1 MGIFQKLN
9 IERGITIILITHE
22 MDIAEY
28 GTRIV
33 RFRDGKIQVDQK
45 ITNRRDAEKE
55 LAALPPPE
63 PDLQNV
69 AGDQVPAEHLGG
81 VS

>member
-1 MGIFQKLN
+1 MGIFQRLN

-22 MDIAEY
+22 VDIAEY
-28 GTRIV
+28 GTRLV
-33 RFRDGKIQVDQK
+33 RFRDGRIQLDER
-45 ITNRRDAEKE
+45 ITERRDAAKE

-63 PDLQNV
+63 PDLPNEP
-69 AGDQVPAEHLGG
+69 ADHVPAEHLGG

>member
-1 MGIFQKLN
+1 
-9 IERGITIILITHE
+9 

-28 GTRIV
+28 GTRLV
-33 RFRDGKIQVDQK
+33 RFRDGRIQIDEKIAD
-45 ITNRRDAEKE
+45 RRDAANE

-63 PDLQNV
+63 PEPV
-69 AGDQVPAEHLGG
+69 GEPADPVSSEHLGG